1 MKKLV
6 VVLLMLTKATLGL
19 SQTSVT
25 ETAHQ
30 IVQLNL
36 TNTIEIAFTSNNT
49 SIGTTVTLP
58 FSNVNDYANG
68 VESTDQEL
76 SVSSNKHFTV
86 SVNTLSPSF
95 LVTNNGVTTPS
106 NMPTSVLAILIAA
119 NNTGGTIGQGFS
131 NSTYSSLSSTASNLL
146 TGANNGYL
154 EKFAIKYKATPG
166 FIYPSGVYSTDVV
179 FTATQ
184 Q

>member
-1 MKKLV
+1 MKKIA
-6 VVLLMLTKATLGL
+6 VVLLMIFRTTLGI
-19 SQTSVT
+19 SQTTVT
-25 ETAHQ
+25 ETAQQ

-36 TNTIEIAFTSNNT
+36 TNTIEIAFTSNGSSTGN
-49 SIGTTVTLP
+49 TVTLP
-58 FSNVNDYANG
+58 FTNVNDYANG
-68 VESTDQEL
+68 VESTNQEL

-86 SVNTLSPSF
+86 AVSAISPNFSVTS
-95 LVTNNGVTTPS
+95 NGVTTPS
-106 NMPTSVLAILIAA
+106 NMPVSILSIMIAS

-131 NSTYSSLSSTASNLL
+131 SSSYSNLSSSSTNLL

-154 EKFAIKYKATPG
+154 ETFAIKYKATPG
-166 FIYPSGVYSTDVV
+166 FVYPVGVYSTDIV